1 MSSTRGD
8 LTTMSQ
14 NIEKS
19 NIHEEEEETTKVE
32 EVVARIMTGATT
44 IRDTRTIMKQTTMMI
59 MMAGNMTD
67 VKIQGVD
74 TRTTMNM
81 MMVTA

>member
-32 EVVARIMTGATT
+32 EVVARIITGATT
-44 IRDTRTIMKQTTMMI
+44 VRDTRTIMKQTTMMI
-59 MMAGNMTD
+59 MMTGNMTD
-67 VKIQGVD
+67 VKMQGVD

-81 MMVTA
+81 MMVTE